1 MKAGLAG
8 NLNKNDLW
16 TGHINPDK
24 VNCANSAGCQDQVN
38 LASNGAHYNT
48 SVYPDHKVKYDN
60 GGFCG
65 RFQHNFGIN
74 ELNCNNNIRY
84 SCEFLSARS
93 SIADLGLAFWSS
105 SSSCDTFLIF
115 NKCLT

>member
-48 SVYPDHKVKYDN
+48 SVYPDHKVKYDG

-65 RFQHNFGIN
+65 RFKHNYGIDDQS
-74 ELNCNNNIRY
+74 CNTNKRY
-84 SCEFLSARS
+84 SCEF
-93 SIADLGLAFWSS
+93 
-105 SSSCDTFLIF
+105 SCHKESKYNTY
-115 NKCLT
+115 CW